1 MTITVLIADD
11 HAIVAEGLRC
21 LIQTQPDMAV
31 VDCVHTGRDA
41 VRRAL
46 ETQPH
51 VVVMDVAMPALNGTE
66 ATQIIRSRQ
75 SVTRV
80 LMLSMFADPVH
91 VCRALQAGADGYVV
105 KKALAAELID
115 AIRAVH
121 GGRRYLG
128 RPLVDSVID
137 QFIAN
142 AQAPDPLAKLS
153 TRERHVLQMLA
164 EGHSVAAIAAAIA
177 LSPKTVETYRSRMMN
192 KLDIHDL
199 AGLVRFAV
207 AQGVV
212 TVD

>member
-1 MTITVLIADD
+1 MTINVLIADD
-11 HAIVAEGLRC
+11 HAVVAEGLRC
-21 LIQTQPDMAV
+21 LIQMQPDMTV

>member
-11 HAIVAEGLRC
+11 HAVVAEGLRC

>member
-11 HAIVAEGLRC
+11 HAVVAEGLRC
-21 LIQTQPDMAV
+21 LIQTQSDMTV